1 MAQNN
6 NIEIKIVKLINGD
19 DVVCAFPK
27 EQLPEKS
34 PLIRLFKPLQI
45 KYVPQLTPAGFK
57 DYVALIKWAAYTP
70 DIVVTI
76 PKDKIITI
84 TNAGSEMIKSYNIIA
99 DNYGDLKV
107 PTRDTNKQYARE
119 KFSDEEQEEINE
131 LFQDFAEEKKTIH

>member
-6 NIEIKIVKLINGD
+6 KIEIKIVKLVNGD
-19 DVVCAFPK
+19 DVVCAFPI

-70 DIVVTI
+70 DVVITI
-76 PKDKIITI
+76 PKDKILTI
-84 TNAGSEMIKSYNIIA
+84 TNAGNEMIKSYNHIA
-99 DNYGDLKV
+99 NGYDDLRV
-107 PTRDTNKQYARE
+107 PTRETNKQYARE

-131 LFQDFAEEKKTIH
+131 LFQDFAEDKKTIH